1 VCGSSNDFSR
11 KDVTPD
17 RRRVTGIIASALVS
31 FAALDR
37 PASGA
42 SVAGLPQTAAGIEIP
57 DFGVARQAALFAQA
71 HCPPFLFNH
80 CMRTYLFGALQ
91 LAKKRQRFDP
101 EIAFS
106 AAALHDLGLLPAF
119 ASRSQSFE
127 IDGANAAESLALRK
141 GGAAKADAIWHAVE
155 LHDNHWPL
163 IVRQGPEAQLVA
175 LGAACDVDGA
185 NLAAVGSQRVQA
197 VLAAFPRLS
206 FKKQF
211 AALLEDHCRRKPLSQ
226 TGTWLEG
233 LCRKQVPS
241 AWHDSTEQDINA
253 APFPD

>member
-1 VCGSSNDFSR
+1 MC
-11 KDVTPD
+11 KDHDDLAGVSPD
-17 RRRVTGIIASALVS
+17 RRRAMGMIVSALAS
-31 FAALDR
+31 FLPFRQHAF
-37 PASGA
+37 G
-42 SVAGLPQTAAGIEIP
+42 AGLPQKVADIEIP
-57 DFGVARQAALFAQA
+57 DIGMARSAALFSRT

-91 LAKKRQRFDP
+91 LRKNGQRFDG
-101 EIAFS
+101 EIAFT

-119 ASRSQSFE
+119 ASRSKSFE
-127 IDGANAAESLALRK
+127 IDGADAAESLALH
-141 GGAAKADAIWHAVE
+141 GGAGRATADAVWHAVE

-175 LGAACDVDGA
+175 LGAACDVDGD
-185 NLAAVGSQRVQA
+185 NLATIGSQHVDE

-206 FKKQF
+206 FKTRF

-233 LCRKQVPS
+233 LCRKEMPS
-241 AWHDSTEQDINA
+241 AWHDSTEHDINA